1 MKVKEII
8 KKSKLPNLETETLLA
23 FILKKTREYIIIHQ
37 EENLNLKDAQ
47 KFFSMEKK
55 RALNLPLAYL
65 TGNKE
70 FYNLNFKV
78 NKNVLVPRPE
88 TEILIDTILTRLKT
102 SKNNYDFL
110 DVGTGSGVIIISLAH
125 EIFKHNKTIF
135 NNSSFLGVDISEP
148 ALKIAKQNAKTY
160 NLNTKIAFFKSDLL
174 KSLPTKAL
182 KDSHLVI
189 AANLPYLTKKQ
200 LENEPSIK
208 HEPSL
213 ALDGGPKGLEYYHRL
228 LKELKKINFKSLF
241 LILEINPEQAIAI
254 KKVAQKTWSQAT
266 LKIIKDLRKQSRF
279 LTISLN

>member
-1 MKVKEII
+1 M
-8 KKSKLPNLETETLLA
+8 L
-23 FILKKTREYIIIHQ
+23 RQ
-37 EENLNLKDAQ
+37 
-47 KFFSMEKK
+47 
-55 RALNLPLAYL
+55 
-65 TGNKE
+65 
-70 FYNLNFKV
+70 
-78 NKNVLVPRPE
+78 
-88 TEILIDTILTRLKT
+88 RLKHF
-102 SKNNYDFL
+102 K
-110 DVGTGSGVIIISLAH
+110 SG
-125 EIFKHNKTIF
+125 
-135 NNSSFLGVDISEP
+135 
-148 ALKIAKQNAKTY
+148 
-160 NLNTKIAFFKSDLL
+160 TKIAFFKSDLL